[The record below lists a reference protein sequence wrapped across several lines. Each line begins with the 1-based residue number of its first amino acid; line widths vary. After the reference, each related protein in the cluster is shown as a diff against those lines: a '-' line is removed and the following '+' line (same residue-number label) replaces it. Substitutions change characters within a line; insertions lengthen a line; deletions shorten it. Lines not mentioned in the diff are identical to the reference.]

1 MEVVNFQELGRSKN
15 LDVLHFITSTTK
27 EITMENTQPTQLSPE
42 IQALADELKAVC
54 RKHDWNADYS
64 DDYSVWSKSQET
76 KSKMDELF
84 RKMNS
89 LCARELYKSICS
101 EAYESWNKKLR

>member
-1 MEVVNFQELGRSKN
+1 
-15 LDVLHFITSTTK
+15 
-27 EITMENTQPTQLSPE
+27 MENTQPTQLSPE
-42 IQALADELKAVC
+42 VQALADELKAVC
-54 RKHDWNADYS
+54 RKHDWSADYS

-84 RKMNS
+84 RKMNK
-89 LCARELYKSICS
+89 LGAAELYKSICS